1 MIVELNNITK
11 IYTDAE
17 VPAVKN
23 VSFGVQDG
31 EILTLLGPSGCG
43 KTTLLRL
50 IAGLERPD
58 NGEVIMQDKKMAG
71 KNCWVPP
78 EDRGIGMVFQDYAL
92 FPHLSVRDNIS
103 FGLKSKDKAKNAEK
117 VQEMIELV
125 GLENHADKNPAD
137 LSGGQ
142 QQRVALARALV
153 TDPILVLLDE
163 PFSNLDMNLR
173 EKMRREVVRILRK
186 SETPAVFVTHDQ
198 EEALSI
204 SDKIVVMNNG
214 QLEQKGTPREIYESP
229 IACFV
234 ATFVGQSNILHG
246 VLGPEGEKIVT
257 DLVTFPY
264 HYKHN
269 KQPGEDVIIS
279 IRPDGFDLVED
290 GPIQGVIKEIAYK
303 GGIVD
308 LIIELTN
315 KDYYEDL
322 LVHIHPKYRVEVGD
336 RVSFKLLPH
345 FMTMIGECK
354 PAI

>member
-1 MIVELNNITK
+1 MIVELKNITK
-11 IYTDAE
+11 IYADAK

-23 VSFGVQDG
+23 VSFGVQEG

-58 NGEVIMQDKKMAG
+58 SGQVIMQGKKMAAS
-71 KNCWVPP
+71 NCWVPP
-78 EDRGIGMVFQDYAL
+78 ENRGVGMVFQDYAL
-92 FPHLSVRDNIS
+92 FPHLNVRDNIR
-103 FGLKSKDKAKNAEK
+103 FGLKNKDKTKNNQK

-125 GLENHADKNPAD
+125 GLESHADKNPAD

-173 EKMRREVVRILRK
+173 EKMRREVVHILRK

-214 QLEQKGTPREIYESP
+214 QIEQAGTPREIYELP

-234 ATFVGQSNILHG
+234 ASFVGQSNILG
-246 VLGPEGEKIVT
+246 GTLGDDGKSVITELG
-257 DLVTFPY
+257 TFSYP
-264 HYKHN
+264 HEHN
-269 KQPGEDVIIS
+269 RQPGEDVMIS
-279 IRPDGFDLVED
+279 IRPDGFELVEE
-290 GPIQGVIKEIAYK
+290 GPIKGIIKEIAYK
-303 GGIVD
+303 GGVVD
-308 LIIELTN
+308 LIIDLTN
-315 KDYYEDL
+315 KDFHQEL
-322 LVHIHPKYRVEVGD
+322 LVHIHPKYRVEEGD
-336 RVSFKLLPH
+336 KVSFELLPH
-345 FMTMIGECK
+345 FLTMVGECK